1 MKYILGQKIKMSQI
15 FDKDGKV
22 IPVTIVRA
30 GPVTITQIKN
40 LTKDKYSAV
49 QVGFGEKKKITKPL
63 AGHLKN
69 LGNFRWLRE
78 YKLKNSEPI
87 QGNVGDKIKID
98 IFQEGDM
105 VKVTGISKGKGFA
118 GVVKRHHFRGG
129 PASHGHKDNLRMPG
143 AIGAG
148 GMQHVLKGTRMGGRM
163 GGEKVS
169 VRNLQVLKVD
179 KENNILMLKGAV
191 PGTKTGLVEIILK

>member
-1 MKYILGQKIKMSQI
+1 MSQI